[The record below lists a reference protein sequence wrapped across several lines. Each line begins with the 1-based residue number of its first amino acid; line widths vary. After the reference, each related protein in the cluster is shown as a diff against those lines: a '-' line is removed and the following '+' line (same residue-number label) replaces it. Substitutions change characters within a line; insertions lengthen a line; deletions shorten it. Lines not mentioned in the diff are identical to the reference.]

1 MSDGRPQVRRSKTY
15 PWSAPETGYPFYGR
29 WDIWIGTVLTAF
41 ALGTL
46 VVGLVPVVSIKV
58 AVGLVALGAVA
69 ETSRA
74 ALGIMRADRVH
85 RRRVAD
91 NISEEIGIEVAV
103 RQLADLYGA
112 LHRNSGALDPRPEK
126 RVTDTHTAAD
136 GSRVTL
142 LMFRDE
148 TVKAVREQFGPR
160 AATSCSSGSLSATSP
175 VTVPTG
181 HRSAHPVLSRS
192 SAAAAK
198 KPSTPV
204 TRSSYGS
211 RRRGTSRR

>member
-29 WDIWIGTVLTAF
+29 WDFWLGTVLTAF
-41 ALGTL
+41 TVATL
-46 VVGLVPVVSIKV
+46 VVGLVPVVAIKV
-58 AVGLVALGAVA
+58 AVGLAALGAVA

-74 ALGIMRADRVH
+74 ALGVLRADRAH

-112 LHRNSGALDPRPEK
+112 LHRHSGTPDSRPEK

-148 TVKAVREQFGPR
+148 TVKAVREQQPEG
-160 AATSCSSGSLSATSP
+160 
-175 VTVPTG
+175 
-181 HRSAHPVLSRS
+181 
-192 SAAAAK
+192 
-198 KPSTPV
+198 
-204 TRSSYGS
+204 
-211 RRRGTSRR
+211 